1 VLQQSPTSVYSIETL
16 EDALRF
22 VGRFGSILNKSAIH
36 LYFSALPFTPQGTT
50 LYRVYSARYRDIP
63 RVTLGYPE
71 SWPEELCTVRNLNG
85 NKRTRRHLAF
95 SADSSRLCV
104 STPTH
109 LVTASPLTGVQL
121 GKYRLGLGDPR
132 GAGAAVF
139 EMPLA
144 LGCRGVFS
152 NSITSGLLLRIANSR
167 SLKEIQLSLPPISA
181 DQLPSI
187 HTQAVTCAAFDR
199 EVNTLCVGCSDG
211 RIQLWR
217 LERYR
222 WEPERGGFPYSHS
235 SAVICIAAAS
245 ELLASI
251 SQRELKISP
260 CEDASK
266 HGDVTKE
273 TLTLTPRW
281 LAGAH
286 DIGLAFAASS
296 VASWACAV
304 SYQDSTADDH
314 TIHVFTSGDQRGK
327 KIFSSNSSSYP
338 VYALS
343 SDASVLT
350 IICDGILL
358 RLSTVTYGLLGKRT
372 LSGIDSTRL
381 DRFPVISPDGRL
393 LAVCD
398 GDVVHIKDLMQPPLG
413 RPDKISNIK
422 AAGVIMT
429 DKCYVVKGGKE
440 QWLALAHDDGT
451 FEDIAQLREHEIKH
465 LAVSADGTKL
475 AALSLYQGK
484 TQHGILEVAN
494 VNSRRRSTTTWP
506 LALHDSFTDWEICGM
521 EFTAT
526 GRYIAMVF
534 FLAESSYICACDLE
548 NGSLRWK
555 QLPGEMRPLAARSLQ
570 GEQLIVVRIRDLWKI
585 DIGNP
590 DNIIKHDLYSRDPS
604 KMATFYA
611 KFTETKGSSLLE
623 IASRLW
629 NKPPR
634 YTIWNT
640 NTIAQV
646 IPEEAKVKRTIA
658 HLEVHNKSSFGHW
671 VLSNV
676 GQRVC
681 CIPEEYSSK
690 WGVKTH
696 SSIGHDRL
704 ALLTGDDTV
713 LIVNFQP
720 MMDYLNRTSA

>member
-1 VLQQSPTSVYSIETL
+1 MYSIEIL

-22 VGRFGSILNKSAIH
+22 VGRFGSTLDKSAIH
-36 LYFSALPFTPQGTT
+36 IYFSALPFTPQGTT

-85 NKRTRRHLAF
+85 NKHTPRHLAF

-121 GKYRLGLGDPR
+121 GKYRLGLGDTR
-132 GAGAAVF
+132 GTGAVVS

-144 LGCRGVFS
+144 LGCRGVFT

-181 DQLPSI
+181 DQLSSI

-199 EVNTLCVGCSDG
+199 EVNTLCVGCRDG

-217 LERYR
+217 LLGYR

-245 ELLASI
+245 GLLASI
-251 SQRELKISP
+251 SQRELKIGP
-260 CEDASK
+260 CDDASK
-266 HGDVTKE
+266 HGDVAKE

-281 LAGAH
+281 LAGARG
-286 DIGLAFAASS
+286 IGLAFAASS

-304 SYQDSTADDH
+304 SFQDDTADDH
-314 TIHVFTSGDQRGK
+314 IIHVFTSGDQRGK

-350 IICDGILL
+350 IICDGVLL
-358 RLSTVTYGLLGKRT
+358 RLSTVTHGLLGKRT

-393 LAVCD
+393 LADCD
-398 GDVVHIKDLMQPPLG
+398 SDVVHIKDLMQPPLG
-413 RPDKISNIK
+413 RPDKVSNIK

-440 QWLALAHDDGT
+440 QWLALVHDDGA
-451 FEDIAQLREHEIKH
+451 FEDIAQLREYEIKR

-484 TQHGILEVAN
+484 AQHGILEIAN
-494 VNSRRRSTTTWP
+494 VNSRRRPTATWP
-506 LALHDSFTDWEICGM
+506 LALHDSFTDWEICAM

-526 GRYIAMVF
+526 GRYIAIVF
-534 FLAESSYICACDLE
+534 FLAESSYICVCDLE
-548 NGSLRWK
+548 NGSLRWEE
-555 QLPGEMRPLAARSLQ
+555 LPGMRPLAARSLQ
-570 GEQLIVVRIRDLWKI
+570 GEVLIVVRTRDVWKI
-585 DIGNP
+585 DLGNL
-590 DNIIKHDLYSRDPS
+590 DNITKHELYSSDPS

-611 KFTETKGSSLLE
+611 KFTESKGSSLLE

-640 NTIAQV
+640 DTIAQV
-646 IPEEAKVKRTIA
+646 VPEEAKVKRTIA
-658 HLEVHNKSSFGHW
+658 HLEVHTKNSFGYW

-681 CIPEEYSSK
+681 CIPDEYSSK
-690 WGVKTH
+690 WGVRTH

-704 ALLTGDDTV
+704 ALLAGDGTV

-720 MMDYLNRTSA
+720 MMGYLNHTSA